1 MGQSQSQE
9 RGCTSAEGGALLT
22 KQLDMY
28 MACLFLGPSLAPSR
42 KCYDQRSKHNTAE
55 DYGSVPLSR
64 STTARETSTIPKQQI
79 TRSHEQFTWFG
90 KDAYVHGEGESFTMN
105 LKTITDDCRE

>member
-1 MGQSQSQE
+1 MEQIFLGRLRYPIVFSILLSNPIA
-9 RGCTSAEGGALLT
+9 RVIWHKSLLT
-22 KQLDMY
+22 LV
-28 MACLFLGPSLAPSR
+28 LGASSVEDLEITN
-42 KCYDQRSKHNTAE
+42 NTAE

-90 KDAYVHGEGESFTMN
+90 KDAYVHARGGGKLHYES
-105 LKTITDDCRE
+105 KDYYR